1 VFPHRTSQHKG
12 RHPCNRGLA
21 TLSQPCDAYRQRR
34 DWSQTYLADRLG
46 VTRATVAKYENG
58 ESEPGTY
65 LIAKLHEQL
74 GIRLEAFAKP
84 PPKRQTIEEPLS
96 EYLVDDEVDA
106 AVEEAV
112 RGPDRRQ
119 QDRRAL

>member
-1 VFPHRTSQHKG
+1 MRRISP
-12 RHPCNRGLA
+12 A
-21 TLSQPCDAYRQRR
+21 EAEYRQRLGDLIRRARKRR
-34 DWSQTYLADRLG
+34 DWSQTYLGDRIG
-46 VTRATVAKYENG
+46 VTRATIAKYENG

-74 GIRLEAFAKP
+74 GIKLEAFAKP
-84 PPKRQTIEEPLS
+84 PPKHQTVEEPLS

-106 AVEEAV
+106 AVEEVV

-119 QDRRAL
+119 QDRREP